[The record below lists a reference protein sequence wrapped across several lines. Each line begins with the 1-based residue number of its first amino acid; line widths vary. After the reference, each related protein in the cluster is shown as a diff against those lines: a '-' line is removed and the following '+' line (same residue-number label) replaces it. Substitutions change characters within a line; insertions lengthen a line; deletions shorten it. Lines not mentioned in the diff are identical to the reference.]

1 MITSLLRQ
9 NDVIIASR
17 GAYGHLP
24 HVPIHAIAIF
34 PNSRMQQTT
43 GSTLASDFVH

>member
-24 HVPIHAIAIF
+24 HVPIAIF
-34 PNSRMQQTT
+34 PNSPMQQTT
-43 GSTLASDFVH
+43 GLTLASDFVH